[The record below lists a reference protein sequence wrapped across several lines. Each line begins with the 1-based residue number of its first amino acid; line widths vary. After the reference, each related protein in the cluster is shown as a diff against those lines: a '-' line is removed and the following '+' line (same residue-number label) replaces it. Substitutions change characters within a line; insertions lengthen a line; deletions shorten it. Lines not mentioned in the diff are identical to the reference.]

1 MLREERLG
9 LAGLARTAADGSFAF
24 SSLRAG
30 TYELAGGSALAGFG
44 TLAGVPTGGADVVLR
59 LAPGGRVRVRA
70 MAADG
75 TAIEGAHIHVQ
86 ELDGELFRTGDP
98 GARTD
103 PDGVAEIL
111 APPGVVGIGAHTAR
125 LAGRAEVVVA
135 SGRGSTVEITLSEEP
150 PRPAP

>member
-1 MLREERLG
+1 
-9 LAGLARTAADGSFAF
+9 
-24 SSLRAG
+24 
-30 TYELAGGSALAGFG
+30 
-44 TLAGVPTGGADVVLR
+44 
-59 LAPGGRVRVRA
+59 

-86 ELDGELFRTGDP
+86 TLDGEFFWSGDP

-111 APPGVVGIGAHTAR
+111 APPGLVGIGARTAR

-135 SGRGSTVEITLSEEP
+135 SGGGSTVEITLSEEP